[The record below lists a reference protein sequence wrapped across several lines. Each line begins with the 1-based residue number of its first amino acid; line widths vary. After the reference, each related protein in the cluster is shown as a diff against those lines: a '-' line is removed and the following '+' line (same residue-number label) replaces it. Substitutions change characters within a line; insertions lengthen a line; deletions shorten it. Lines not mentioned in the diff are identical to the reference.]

1 MQESERPSTPEG
13 VWKSIQEKEE
23 VSMEMTMTPDQL
35 CAKARWRD
43 RENVLAHR
51 TCSVMLVLFAGFF
64 AYDFYITTQ
73 PWVLFGHLWMVGLLC
88 FYFVKLVRQSPRRM
102 MTNESCASF
111 LEREFEGS
119 RNTAVEARRAVILLI
134 PAILTSWLGGGPAL
148 RLKSMGVDPSSWW
161 FQVATGPGQFIVTGL
176 ILTFLWFSFGNAAK
190 KASRQIEELR
200 RAVKG

>member
-1 MQESERPSTPEG
+1 MHENERPSTPES

-43 RENVLAHR
+43 RENVWVYR
-51 TCSVMLVLFAGFF
+51 TGSVILVLFAGFF
-64 AYDFYITTQ
+64 AYNAYFVTQ
-73 PWVLFGHLWMVGLLC
+73 PWVRLGQLWMVGLLC
-88 FYFVKLVRQSPRRM
+88 FYFVKLIRQTPRRM
-102 MTNESCASF
+102 RTNESCASF

-119 RNTAVEARRAVILLI
+119 RNTALEARRAVLLLV
-134 PAILTSWLGGGPAL
+134 PAILMSWLGGGPAL
-148 RLKSMGVDPSSWW
+148 RLKTMGVDPSSWW

-176 ILTFLWFSFGNAAK
+176 ILIFLWFSFGNAAK